1 MLPWD
6 APMESLGEHP
16 ISGQPLAWVTS
27 LLLQSSLS
35 TAKMNGTPPPQLYA
49 LLVFLESSERCW
61 QVPFCVIGRSRALGS
76 EEGGKAM
83 FPMAD
88 LWDDQELGKA
98 R

>member
-1 MLPWD
+1 MGD
-6 APMESLGEHP
+6 ITASAVVAVNGEDEGH
-16 ISGQPLAWVTS
+16 
-27 LLLQSSLS
+27 S
-35 TAKMNGTPPPQLYA
+35 TTTIVRASR
-49 LLVFLESSERCW
+49 FLESSERCW
-61 QVPFCVIGRSRALGS
+61 QVPFCVTGRSRALGS